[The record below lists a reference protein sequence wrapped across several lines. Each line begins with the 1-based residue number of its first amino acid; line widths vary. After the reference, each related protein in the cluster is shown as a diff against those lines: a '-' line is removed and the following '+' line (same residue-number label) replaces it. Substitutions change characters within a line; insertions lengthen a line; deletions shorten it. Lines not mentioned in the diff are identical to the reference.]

1 MIDCGHKEL
10 KIGEKM
16 LPLRCYPSH
25 DETEKVYKVS
35 GAEKNEKWKAVFVS
49 FLHMPVQ

>member
-1 MIDCGHKEL
+1 
-10 KIGEKM
+10 M

-35 GAEKNEKWKAVFVS
+35 GAEKNEKAS
-49 FLHMPVQ
+49 E